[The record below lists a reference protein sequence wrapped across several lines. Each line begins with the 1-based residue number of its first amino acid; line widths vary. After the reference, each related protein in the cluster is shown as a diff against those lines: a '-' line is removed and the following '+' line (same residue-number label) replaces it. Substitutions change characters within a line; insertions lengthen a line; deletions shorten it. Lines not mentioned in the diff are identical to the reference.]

1 MNRLAEPVLPRR
13 GSRLIH
19 SFGLSRCSSGPPPGL
34 GVDEGGEL
42 DEGVGAAAGAA
53 DEALEGGRAL
63 GVGEGFEGLV
73 PALDEGRDALAAAG
87 EGLPSASVRG
97 M

>member
-1 MNRLAEPVLPRR
+1 VQL
-13 GSRLIH
+13 
-19 SFGLSRCSSGPPPGL
+19 GPAAAGL

-87 EGLPSASVRG
+87 EGLAVGVGEGDVVGRCT
-97 M
+97 